1 MELKRGAS
9 AGLLAALAKPFHPV
23 MLALVAWPTGAVRV
37 HSGFGSMSW
46 DGHTWLG
53 VGDRGFLRLPE
64 EGSGIAAANGVL
76 RLGGLPEDIDAH
88 LSADARGAVVQVW
101 FGVTTDRAGSVL
113 AEDPVQV
120 FVGYVDSMAD
130 ETVATQDGWS
140 RILSLNIAAGPSQR
154 ARASVHH
161 TDADQK
167 ALYPADTAGRWVIA
181 ASAAAAAGQ
190 AKW

>member
-1 MELKRGAS
+1 MDLKRGAS
-9 AGLLAALAKPFHPV
+9 AGLLAALARPFHPV
-23 MLALVAWPTGAVRV
+23 MLVHVAWPTGAVRV
-37 HSGFGSMSW
+37 HSGYGSMSW
-46 DGHTWLG
+46 GGQSWLG
-53 VGDRGFLRLPE
+53 VGERGFLRLPE

-88 LSADARGAVVQVW
+88 LSADVRGAVVQVW
-101 FGVTTDRAGSVL
+101 FGVATGRAGAVL

-130 ETVATQDGWS
+130 ETVPTVDGWT
-140 RILSLNIAAGPSQR
+140 RILTLNIAAGPSQR

-167 ALYPADTAGRWVIA
+167 SLAPADTAGRWIIA